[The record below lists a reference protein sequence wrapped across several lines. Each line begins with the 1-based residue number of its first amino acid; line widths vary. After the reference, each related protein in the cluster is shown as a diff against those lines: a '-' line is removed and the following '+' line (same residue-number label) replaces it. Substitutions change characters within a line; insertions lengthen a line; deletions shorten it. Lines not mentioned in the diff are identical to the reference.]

1 MYRPIMQTYKEY
13 SKMVCTAYMT
23 HNTVMLAALE
33 NDAKMNNTPHW
44 YSETITDIED
54 MIKNYMQR
62 FDG

>member
-1 MYRPIMQTYKEY
+1 MYRPIIKSYAEY
-13 SKMVCTAYMT
+13 SDAVCTAYMA
-23 HNTVMLAALE
+23 HNTAMLIALE